1 MPLIRRQDKDSRLT
15 VEEMDSNL
23 EYLESLAL
31 TTGATGPAGATGSTG
46 ATGATGSTGA
56 TGPTGATGS
65 TGPIGPTG
73 PSADYLVY
81 TALVTQAATGST
93 PSATVLQNTIGEI
106 TWSYVSP
113 GLYEMTSDAAF
124 VAGKTYLNNQVF
136 HLIAGFDPND
146 PNNDPNA
153 PEPFYFA
160 FLRRTDI
167 NTIQLAVNY
176 FFISSEAPLI
186 DGLLTNHSLEV
197 RVYL

>member
-1 MPLIRRQDKDSRLT
+1 MPLIRRQDKESRLT
-15 VEEMDSNL
+15 VEEMDSNFT
-23 EYLESLAL
+23 YLENLAL
-31 TTGATGPAGATGSTG
+31 TTGATGPA
-46 ATGATGSTGA
+46 
-56 TGPTGATGS
+56 GATGS

-113 GLYEMTSDAAF
+113 GLYEMSSDAAF

-146 PNNDPNA
+146 PNSFDPNIS
-153 PEPFYFA
+153 EPFYFA